1 MYPIRLPG
9 DRVVLREF
17 RRTDTAAVH
26 EIVGDQRV
34 AGWLSFDTKSYA
46 ETEELIRVA
55 TAYAAEPRRSEYYLM
70 VTRTDDGEPVGFVRL
85 ALAGVAAAKLGYA
98 IGAAHWGNGF
108 ATEAAALVVRFGFE
122 TLLVHRVSAAIG
134 PENKASI
141 AVATKLG
148 MSYEGRIRHHVLA
161 NGQWRDSLLYSILAD
176 EWARRVGGA
185 ADRTG
190 ETRDTLGRVRTEG
203 DWQHGAA
210 G

>member
-17 RRTDTAAVH
+17 RSTDTAAVH
-26 EIVGDQRV
+26 EIVGDRRV

-46 ETEELIRVA
+46 ETEELVRIA
-55 TAYAAEPRRSEYYLM
+55 TTRAGEPRRSEYYL
-70 VTRTDDGEPVGFVRL
+70 VVQRADDPDEQPVGFVRL

-98 IGAAHWGNGF
+98 IGSAHWGNGY
-108 ATEAAALVVRFGFE
+108 ATEAAALTVRLGFE
-122 TLLVHRVSAAIG
+122 TLLVHRVSSAIG

-148 MSYEGRIRHHVLA
+148 MSFEGRIRHHVVA
-161 NGQWRDSLLYSILAD
+161 NGEWRDSLLYSILAD
-176 EWARRVGGA
+176 EWSRRQ
-185 ADRTG
+185 
-190 ETRDTLGRVRTEG
+190 TREALGPARTEG
-203 DWQHGAA
+203 DWGHGAT

>member
-9 DRVVLREF
+9 ERVVLREF

-26 EIVGDQRV
+26 EVVGDQRV

-46 ETEELIRVA
+46 ETEELVRIAAARA
-55 TAYAAEPRRSEYYLM
+55 TEPRRSEYYLV
-70 VTRTDDGEPVGFVRL
+70 VTPTQDEDDRPVGFVRL

-98 IGAAHWGNGF
+98 IGAGHWGHGY
-108 ATEAAALVVRFGFE
+108 ATEAAALAVRLGFE

-148 MSYEGRIRHHVLA
+148 MSYEGRLRHHVVA
-161 NGQWRDSLLYSILAD
+161 NGEWRDSLLYSILAD
-176 EWARRVGGA
+176 EWARRESLGSLGA
-185 ADRTG
+185 R
-190 ETRDTLGRVRTEG
+190 RTEG
-203 DWQHGAA
+203 DWGHGAT